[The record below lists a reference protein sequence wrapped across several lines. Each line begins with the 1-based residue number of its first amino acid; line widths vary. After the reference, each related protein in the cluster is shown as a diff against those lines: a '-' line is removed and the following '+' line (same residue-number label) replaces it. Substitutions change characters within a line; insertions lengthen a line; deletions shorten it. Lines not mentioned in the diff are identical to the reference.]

1 MRVRR
6 GLKGTLRVTLPP
18 RPSHER
24 KTGEIRFF
32 FFNILI
38 APLRKHD
45 GSPTRDYQLLSSNA
59 IFRFTQNKSIRNYR
73 AYLCISRLGLF
84 GIIQVWKKKRKNK

>member
-6 GLKGTLRVTLPP
+6 GLKGTLRVTLP
-18 RPSHER
+18 PSHER

-45 GSPTRDYQLLSSNA
+45 GSSTRDYQLLSSNA
-59 IFRFTQNKSIRNYR
+59 IFRFTQSKSIRNYR